1 MWARSLSKVS
11 AAVNEASASTAKL
24 KTSASTVCLARNG
37 LESPGGER
45 AGGGKQNWSH
55 CGEEEVTLFLLW
67 QEMQTN
73 VLPDHLLSR
82 EWNILWPLP
91 YEHFSSR
98 ELVNMFFTLNIYL
111 YLPELM
117 VVYQK
122 EKKST
127 FLLYFIMY
135 CGFVRDDGFLL
146 KYAHICTS
154 VCNRLNLISL
164 ILPKEVK
171 YQRLTILT
179 LASLTAFRS

>member
-1 MWARSLSKVS
+1 MRHLPTQQSWKPVQTQAQSW
-11 AAVNEASASTAKL
+11 
-24 KTSASTVCLARNG
+24 CLARNG

-91 YEHFSSR
+91 YEHFSST

-111 YLPELM
+111 YLPEL
-117 VVYQK
+117 VIAYRKKEVSLLVYCI
-122 EKKST
+122 S
-127 FLLYFIMY
+127 Y
-135 CGFVRDDGFLL
+135 CGFDRGDVFCL
-146 KYAHICTS
+146 KYVRICTS
-154 VCNRLNLISL
+154 IYNRLNLISL
-164 ILPKEVK
+164 IQQKEMK
-171 YQRLTILT
+171 CQRLTIII
-179 LASLTAFRS
+179 LASLSGFRSSFVS